1 MEQLVTKDD
10 MLLSS
15 FKYNRRSNF
24 KHGLINSLGVFEDQD
39 FFDIL
44 QFIQKDLS
52 FWFASAHVSGF
63 SQKAG

>member
-1 MEQLVTKDD
+1 MEQVITKDD
-10 MLLSS
+10 NLLSS

-44 QFIQKDLS
+44 KFIQKDTS
-52 FWFASAHVSGF
+52 FWFA
-63 SQKAG
+63 